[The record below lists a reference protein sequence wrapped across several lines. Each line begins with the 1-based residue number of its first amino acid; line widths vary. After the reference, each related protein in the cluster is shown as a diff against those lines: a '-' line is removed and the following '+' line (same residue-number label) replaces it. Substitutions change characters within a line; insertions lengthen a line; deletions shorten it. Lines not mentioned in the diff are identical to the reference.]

1 VWLAIITARD
11 ANAIT
16 IAVLILYL
24 IKTISFD
31 GGARLAL
38 RLTTP
43 VRNPFTVGLIV
54 RQKNYGFASAT
65 SGSVLRVG
73 IGAL

>member
-11 ANAIT
+11 AKAIT

-43 VRNPFTVGLIV
+43 VRNPFTVGF
-54 RQKNYGFASAT
+54 NC
-65 SGSVLRVG
+65 
-73 IGAL
+73 